1 MRLYRGAPGTARD
14 FMGEAKMDTEEL
26 QALRET
32 HRRWLTKLKIL
43 DKPWLVLGSA
53 PHPTLPPD
61 IVAHC
66 ARMDVNNAGK
76 TANMLGL
83 PAADVTFRKRKKS
96 WEEHPDV
103 RTRGLLWLHTR
114 PLWVMRLKL
123 LMKPSVRYHSLMRAT
138 KEEREAIV
146 EHMCGGLPGD
156 IGETG
161 HVTNGVAALCYAL
174 FVGVPSVT
182 LAGFS
187 LTVMGHSYNEKG
199 STRRQIAEDTYV
211 LSKLRERPDVF
222 TTEQGLSDSIGIRHV
237 YGLQDIL
244 EIPRA
249 DCSRSLTGR
258 H

>member
-1 MRLYRGAPGTARD
+1 MVPVARFTASWER
-14 FMGEAKMDTEEL
+14 KMNTQEL

-32 HRRWLTKLKIL
+32 HRRWLAKLKIL
-43 DKPWLVLGSA
+43 DRPWLILGSA
-53 PHPTLPPD
+53 PNPTLPTD

-83 PAADVTFRKRKKS
+83 PAADLTFRKRKKS

-123 LMKPSVRYHSLMRAT
+123 LMKPSVRYRSLMRAT

-146 EHMCGGLPGD
+146 DHVCGGMPTD

-174 FVGVPSVT
+174 FMGVPSAT

-199 STRRQIAEDTYV
+199 STRRQIDEDAYV
-211 LSKLRERPDVF
+211 LSKLRERPEVF
-222 TTEQGLSDSIGIRHV
+222 TTEEGLSASIGIRHV
-237 YGLQDIL
+237 ARLEDIL
-244 EIPRA
+244 QA
-249 DCSRSLTGR
+249 SRNVRTS
-258 H
+258 

>member
-1 MRLYRGAPGTARD
+1 
-14 FMGEAKMDTEEL
+14 MDAEHL
-26 QALRET
+26 QTLRND
-32 HRRWLTKLKIL
+32 HRRWLTKLGIL
-43 DKPWLVLGSA
+43 DRPWLVLGSA
-53 PHPTLPPD
+53 PQPTLPAD

-76 TANMLGL
+76 TAEILGL
-83 PAADVTFRKRKKS
+83 PPADLTFRKRKKS
-96 WEEHPDV
+96 WEEHPNV

-123 LMKPSVRYHSLMRAT
+123 LTMPSVRYQSLKRAT

-146 EHMCGGLPGD
+146 DHVCGGMPGD

-174 FVGVPSVT
+174 FMGVPSVT

-187 LTVMGHSYNEKG
+187 LTSMGHSYNDKG

-211 LSKLRERPDVF
+211 LQKLKDRADVF
-222 TTEQGLSDSIGIRHV
+222 TTEQGLADHIGIRRV
-237 YGLQDIL
+237 TRFEDI
-244 EIPRA
+244 PGTSAVHR
-249 DCSRSLTGR
+249 
-258 H
+258 

>member
-1 MRLYRGAPGTARD
+1 MRLYRGASWLAPRLSGLGMVD
-14 FMGEAKMDTEEL
+14 MEDL
-26 QALRET
+26 QALRDA
-32 HRRWLTKLKIL
+32 HRRWLTKLGIL
-43 DKPWLVLGSA
+43 DKPWLILGSA
-53 PHPTLPPD
+53 PYPTLPPD

-66 ARMDVNNAGK
+66 ARMDVNNSGK
-76 TANMLGL
+76 TAAMLGL
-83 PAADVTFRKRKKS
+83 PAADLTFRKRKKS

-103 RTRGLLWLHTR
+103 HTRGLLWLHTP

-123 LMKPSVRYHSLMRAT
+123 LMKPRVRYRSLMRAT

-146 EHMCGGLPGD
+146 EHICGGIPGD
-156 IGETG
+156 IGECG
-161 HVTNGVAALCYAL
+161 HVTNGVAAACYAL

-211 LSKLRERPDVF
+211 LSKLRDRANVF

-237 YGLQDIL
+237 SCL
-244 EIPRA
+244 ERM
-249 DCSRSLTGR
+249 
-258 H
+258 

>member
-1 MRLYRGAPGTARD
+1 MVPVGRFTASRD
-14 FMGEAKMDTEEL
+14 GKMKKQEL

-32 HRRWLTKLKIL
+32 HRRWLAKLEIL
-43 DKPWLVLGSA
+43 DRPWLVLGSA
-53 PHPTLPPD
+53 PNPTLPSD

-83 PAADVTFRKRKKS
+83 PAADLTFRKRKKS

-123 LMKPSVRYHSLMRAT
+123 LMKPSVRYRSLMRAT

-146 EHMCGGLPGD
+146 EHMCGGMPKD

-174 FVGVPSVT
+174 FMGVPSVT

-199 STRRQIAEDTYV
+199 NTRRQIAEDAYV

-222 TTEQGLSDSIGIRHV
+222 TTEEGLSASIGIRHV
-237 YGLQDIL
+237 SRLEDI
-244 EIPRA
+244 RDA
-249 DCSRSLTGR
+249 SMTDRKA
-258 H
+258 